1 MRKIATLAGLVLA
14 ATSLSGCQAFGG
26 GGNAALTAQDFDM
39 SDYFERRIATG
50 RAELKA
56 GRPTLAIVAFRQA
69 SYDPRYAGE
78 AYNGMA
84 IGYTQIG
91 REDLAASLFAKAVT
105 AAPGDERFARNLA
118 RLEGNGV
125 IPALLDAVPVEL
137 AVSDPI
143 LSTLAVPSAVTP
155 EAAAPVT
162 LGPVASGPVT
172 PSAAAMKTVAMPAA
186 RTVSAGPRKRELTG
200 AVRID
205 RAAAT
210 QLARASTGQVRIGT
224 ASAGTVHLAEKGH
237 PVATITVEGR
247 NSSIRVAQLARR
259 GAQARKAYPIRIV
272 LNSAAA
278 RAQRD

>member
-1 MRKIATLAGLVLA
+1 MSKIATLAGLVLA

-26 GGNAALTAQDFDM
+26 SREASLSAQDLDM
-39 SDYFERRIATG
+39 SEYFERRLATG

-56 GRPTLAIVAFRQA
+56 GRPTQAVVAFRQA

-84 IGYTQIG
+84 IAYAQIG
-91 REDLAASLFAKAVT
+91 REDLAASLFARAVA
-105 AAPGDERFARNLA
+105 AAPEDERFARNLA
-118 RLEGNGV
+118 RLEGRGV
-125 IPALLDAVPVEL
+125 MPALPDAAPVEM
-137 AVSDPI
+137 AVSD
-143 LSTLAVPSAVTP
+143 LSLPSMAIP
-155 EAAAPVT
+155 GAAAPVST
-162 LGPVASGPVT
+162 TPIAPALATPVA
-172 PSAAAMKTVAMPAA
+172 VATKPAVA
-186 RTVSAGPRKRELTG
+186 PAVRAEPRKRELTG
-200 AVRID
+200 AVRVE
-205 RAAAT
+205 RGPVT

-224 ASAGTVHLAEKGH
+224 ASAGAVHLAEKGN
-237 PVATITVEGR
+237 PTVNITVEGR